1 MNVLELLEV
10 MFVGGKNVYVNVL
23 DINLVLTLED
33 GYNSNMVEQYE
44 KIFRQSKVSSLSN
57 HDDGTSTITATFKE
71 GE

>member
-23 DINLVLTLED
+23 NINLVLTLED
-33 GYNSNMVEQYE
+33 GYNSDTVEQYE
-44 KIFRQSKVSSLSN
+44 KILRQSKVSSLSN
-57 HDDGTSTITATFKE
+57 HDDGASTITATFKE